1 MNEFNAA
8 QGTNI
13 ELQMANVLGDL
24 SDAIKLAPKNGY
36 LYYNRGTLYAL
47 RNDNQRAIDD
57 YTRAIQL
64 EQNLAEAYY
73 NRGLVYIRLKRVDEA
88 ITDLS
93 KAGELGLYQAYS
105 VIKKY
110 TSK

>member
-1 MNEFNAA
+1 VF
-8 QGTNI
+8 
-13 ELQMANVLGDL
+13 
-24 SDAIKLAPKNGY
+24 
-36 LYYNRGTLYAL
+36 
-47 RNDNQRAIDD
+47 
-57 YTRAIQL
+57 
-64 EQNLAEAYY
+64 
-73 NRGLVYIRLKRVDEA
+73 IRLKRVDEA